1 MMICVLFFL
10 RDRKYI
16 DVWPVPEERL
26 EYRHVGI
33 LKDGKYTV
41 KKESWRQLRHR
52 HIDRDCLQLF
62 LQCAATQGVLILYS
76 AKLHKVLLYCR

>member
-1 MMICVLFFL
+1 MMICVLHIFFHL
-10 RDRKYI
+10 FSVSSFIFPQRQKIYRCLACAGGKAR
-16 DVWPVPEERL
+16 V
-26 EYRHVGI
+26 YRHVGI

-62 LQCAATQGVLILYS
+62 LQCAATQG
-76 AKLHKVLLYCR
+76 C